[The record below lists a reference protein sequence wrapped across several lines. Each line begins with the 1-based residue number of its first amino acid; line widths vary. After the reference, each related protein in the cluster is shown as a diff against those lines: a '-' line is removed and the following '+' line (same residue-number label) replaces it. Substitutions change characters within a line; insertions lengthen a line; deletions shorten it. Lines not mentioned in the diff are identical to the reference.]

1 MKIAICGK
9 GGCGKSTTTTLLA
22 KELAKLGKK
31 VLVIDSDESNYGLH
45 RQLGMELPRD
55 FTVFFGGKEKA
66 FGEMVATNFSPIFFK
81 DSWTVRDIPK
91 ESYVE
96 KDGVMLMASGK
107 IHTANEGCACVM
119 GTVISQFIA
128 NLQLS
133 DDEIAIMDM
142 EAGIEH
148 FGRGIDNHID
158 VILMMIDPSYESL
171 RLSSKVSELG
181 KSIGKPV
188 FFILNKVTEANGE
201 AMRKAIANRD
211 AILGEI
217 PENAALQ
224 QAGLLGQE
232 LDISIAQ
239 AKEAAESLLRAMS

>member
-91 ESYVE
+91 EFYVE

-188 FFILNKVTEANGE
+188 FFILEANGE

-232 LDISIAQ
+232 LDISIPQ
-239 AKEAAESLLRAMS
+239 AKEAAESLLRTMS